1 VGEEIVRPGTALDD
15 AYDLVRQRVD
25 DVLDVAGVVAL
36 QDPDNDP
43 IVGVEPWDL
52 LSRERCPE
60 EQRSQE
66 QQEETVRPR
75 SVHQRFLQGSGH
87 SCP

>member
-1 VGEEIVRPGTALDD
+1 MGEEIVRPGTALDD
-15 AYDLVRQRVD
+15 AYNLVRHRGD
-25 DVLDVAGVVAL
+25 AVLAVAGVGAL
-36 QDPDNDP
+36 QDPDNNP
-43 IVGVEPWDL
+43 GVGVEPWDL

-87 SCP
+87 PCP

>member
-60 EQRSQE
+60 EQHSQE
-66 QQEETVRPR
+66 QKEEMVRPR
-75 SVHQRFLQGSGH
+75 GVHQHPLQSSGH
-87 SCP
+87 PCP